1 MSKTFLQAEWR
12 KLAMA
17 NYAVD
22 KSLLTKY
29 LPHKTEIDTWNGICY
44 VSLVGFMFKNTRLKG
59 LKIPFHPDFEE
70 INLRFYVTYNDN
82 GDRKRG
88 VVFIKEIVPKPALT
102 FVANA
107 VYKENYQTM
116 PTQHSWETSADSL
129 TVEYRWQ
136 KARWHSLKVVADRN
150 ATPLQPGSE
159 EEFITEH
166 YWGYTKVQD
175 TITSEYQVEHPRW
188 QIYAV
193 RDYAVDVDFGN
204 VYGEEFGFL
213 TNEKPISVFL
223 AEGSE
228 ITVNSGSRI

>member
-1 MSKTFLQAEWR
+1 
-12 KLAMA
+12 
-17 NYAVD
+17 
-22 KSLLTKY
+22 
-29 LPHKTEIDTWNGICY
+29 
-44 VSLVGFMFKNTRLKG
+44 
-59 LKIPFHPDFEE
+59 
-70 INLRFYVTYNDN
+70 
-82 GDRKRG
+82 
-88 VVFIKEIVPKPALT
+88 
-102 FVANA
+102 
-107 VYKENYQTM
+107 M